1 MFDRAFHELS
11 IDVFVYEIPIKLS
24 EVIIK
29 IVIYPLSEVH
39 VFRSF
44 MQMTSSLFNQLNS
57 VQKNFYRNSKELSNG
72 IKLHYIRQ

>member
-1 MFDRAFHELS
+1 MFDRTSNELS
-11 IDVFVYEIPIKLS
+11 IDLFVYEIPLKFS

-44 MQMTSSLFNQLNS
+44 MQMTS
-57 VQKNFYRNSKELSNG
+57 
-72 IKLHYIRQ
+72 

>member
-1 MFDRAFHELS
+1 MFDRAFNELS
-11 IDVFVYEIPIKLS
+11 IDVFVYEIPLKFS

-44 MQMTSSLFNQLNS
+44 MQMTSSLFNQSNS
-57 VQKNFYRNSKELSNG
+57 VQKNFYRNSKELLNG
-72 IKLHYIRQ
+72 IKLH